1 MFKFTLTDSETYN
14 RGTGYGKTVRPVLRG
29 DRWSNPLFYLNCTQA
44 KQTPCILTNE
54 H

>member
-29 DRWSNPLFYLNCTQA
+29 DRWSNPLFYLNYR
-44 KQTPCILTNE
+44 
-54 H
+54 

>member
-29 DRWSNPLFYLNCTQA
+29 DRWSNPLFYLNLAVMRGDTTEN
-44 KQTPCILTNE
+44 KT
-54 H
+54 